1 MINNNMLRR
10 KLGWYWDSK
19 KQEHAKLREGLIK
32 KVLDFTGVHKVTLKI
47 I

>member
-1 MINNNMLRR
+1 MINNNMLR
-10 KLGWYWDSK
+10 KSAWYWDSK